1 MPAICYKRPYLTSK
15 ISDDILNDIEYQQY
29 RVNLM
34 NSSGVDE
41 NIFERIEQAIMQI
54 GWLGQRHFMQLL
66 ADDRFDLTVPQFHT
80 LLHLSYCD
88 GECKMSDLARSTHQS
103 AASLTG
109 VVDRLLEKR
118 LVERGRPDGD
128 RRQVMVSATER
139 GRAVLLA
146 IKSARRAEMQA
157 ALTNIPP
164 EEADELL
171 RLLDTMLDGMVRA
184 FEARERPNGTAVFK
198 T

>member
-1 MPAICYKRPYLTSK
+1 
-15 ISDDILNDIEYQQY
+15 
-29 RVNLM
+29 M
-34 NSSGVDE
+34 NASSVDE
-41 NIFERIEQAIMQI
+41 NVFERIEQAIMQI
-54 GWLGQRHFMQLL
+54 GWLGQRQFMQLL
-66 ADDRFDLTVPQFHT
+66 SDDRFDLTVPQFHT

-118 LVERGRPDGD
+118 LVARGRPEGD

-139 GRAVLLA
+139 GHVLLKA
-146 IKSARRAEMQA
+146 IKRARQAEMHS

-164 EEADELL
+164 EDADELL
-171 RLLDTMLDGMVRA
+171 RLLDAMLSGLVRG
-184 FEARERPNGTAVFK
+184 FETYERPSGAAVCK

>member
-1 MPAICYKRPYLTSK
+1 
-15 ISDDILNDIEYQQY
+15 
-29 RVNLM
+29 M
-34 NSSGVDE
+34 NASNADE
-41 NIFERIEQAIMQI
+41 NVFERIEQAIMQI
-54 GWLGQRHFMQLL
+54 SWLGQRQFMQLL
-66 ADDRFDLTVPQFHT
+66 SDDRFDLTVPQFHT

-88 GECKMSDLARSTHQS
+88 GECKMSDLARFTHQS

-118 LVERGRPDGD
+118 LVARGRPAGD

-139 GRAVLLA
+139 GRVLLQA
-146 IKSARRAEMQA
+146 IKSARRDEIYS
-157 ALTNIPP
+157 ALTDIPP

-171 RLLDTMLDGMVRA
+171 RLLDTMLSGLARA
-184 FEARERPNGTAVFK
+184 FEAHEHANGAAVCK